1 MINFFSAPPT
11 PPFENMLPENKTF
24 GRGAFITQRTLLLL
38 ILLLLFAHLLLCS
51 HHHLARSEHNFSGR
65 RPPPLQHQ
73 SSHRLQLHHLQHPL
87 WMLSSVCFLVS
98 SAYFHLINFFPPPS
112 SLSSL
117 LSLSLFQTSSWISDR
132 LRARIGRHFNQL
144 ENFKRIQ
151 NKQLRTPLSG
161 TPPLPLPFPPS
172 PSLLPSSSL
181 SLSHVLLCRCQ
192 DTTQTKQF
200 LMQTVDS
207 L

>member
-73 SSHRLQLHHLQHPL
+73 STHRLQLHHLQHPL
-87 WMLSSVCFLVS
+87 WMLSSVCFLVP

-117 LSLSLFQTSSWISDR
+117 LSLSLSSRLPVGSVIGSGHVLDAISINWKT
-132 LRARIGRHFNQL
+132 LNGSTTNSSEL
-144 ENFKRIQ
+144 
-151 NKQLRTPLSG
+151 LSLVLLLY
-161 TPPLPLPFPPS
+161 PFPSLLLPPSSPLPLS
-172 PSLLPSSSL
+172 PSHMFFCADVRIQHKQNSS
-181 SLSHVLLCRCQ
+181 
-192 DTTQTKQF
+192 
-200 LMQTVDS
+200 
-207 L
+207 